1 MKVGWVQDPGGWV
14 VNSSGRVVVD
24 GSPVLI
30 SVMTDRNPT
39 LDAGVDVIEKVARL
53 AGEIVRA
60 DRAPTEVRWQD
71 LGDRIRDRQ
80 AGPPK

>member
-1 MKVGWVQDPGGWV
+1 MKVGWVQNPDGWI

-30 SVMTDRNPT
+30 SVMTDRNPS
-39 LDAGVDVIEKVARL
+39 LESGVDTIERVARL

-71 LGDRIRDRQ
+71 LGERIRDAQ
-80 AGPPK
+80 VGPPT